1 MSNSN
6 YQSIPTNN
14 PPPSYSESAPIKKNS
29 PTSDYTH
36 GPSYGASGS
45 GYNNYSDV
53 PEDFQFGVTVGQSDV
68 SIRNAFIKKVYF
80 ILLCQLGLTSLTA
93 GLFSFNNT
101 LNTFLFQN
109 QWIPIVSS
117 ILAFVNMLVL
127 IWKRQSYPTNFILL
141 GTFTFLEGLSLGTL
155 ISFYEV
161 TIIIQALVLTVGIFV
176 SLTLFAMQTKYD
188 FSSWQSYL
196 ITGLWVLILVGFIQ
210 LFIPFNSVLEL
221 IISVVTALIFS
232 ALIVVDTQ
240 NILLRVSPD
249 EYIIAS
255 VELYLDFI
263 NLFIAILRILEAI
276 YGSNND

>member
-1 MSNSN
+1 MSNN

-14 PPPSYSESAPIKKNS
+14 PPPSYSESSPFKKNS
-29 PTSDYTH
+29 PDDYSH
-36 GPSYGASGS
+36 GPSYGASAS
-45 GYNNYSDV
+45 GYNDNSDI
-53 PEDFQFGVTVGQSDV
+53 PEDFQFGVTVGQSDI

-117 ILAFVNMLVL
+117 ILAFINMLVL

-141 GTFTFLEGLSLGTL
+141 GTFTFLEGLSLGTI

-176 SLTLFAMQTKYD
+176 SLTAFAMQTKYD

-196 ITGLWVLILVGFIQ
+196 ISGLWVLILVGFIQ

-263 NLFIAILRILEAI
+263 NLFIAILRILDAI
-276 YGSNND
+276 FGSNND